1 MLNYLDLPC
10 ILTDEN
16 FGIIYL
22 NDCAKKTFNQNI
34 ITNDMENSSI
44 SITRLISSDL
54 STFFYWVELKND
66 IKKSIPLTIRCIK
79 KKKDFLVSHSRKTI
93 EGKVT
98 FFFTFSSVTHHM
110 HDKSEDFLYKQ
121 AFESSNQSIY
131 LTDSKHNILSV
142 NPSFTHFF
150 GRGFLDVRGK
160 KDDILYHYSSKKMH
174 DDAIESLI
182 NEVDHIEERM
192 TCITAYNN
200 SAPILCNVNIVMV
213 HDKDSYKF
221 LHFIEDIT
229 KQATAE
235 ENMKNVAFKDPL
247 TGIANRHS
255 FNVTF
260 KEQFEEAQRQG
271 EQLSIFFIDLDKFK
285 YLNDQYGHEY
295 GDTLLIQAADRLQK
309 CSMSSDF
316 VARLGGDEFV
326 ILIPGNQPKSNLESI
341 AKRILSEFSRPFS
354 LKDLDYKCTCCIGIA
369 QYPDDSMSKKSLLN
383 AADSAMYIA
392 KRSGRNDFA
401 FYNYE
406 KQKITNLHE
415 HRFKEIEQAIENNL
429 IHLYFQPIHDMVTG
443 EVVSFEALARYINE
457 EGISQPPSYFLPYIE
472 TDPIIHKLGVSQ
484 IREIKRYLKVL
495 KYHGVQL
502 PISVNLSSYQ
512 VKSDSIIEELELI
525 AKNSPDI
532 LRLFKIEV
540 TETMLFESDSIA
552 IKNLNHINKLGYS
565 LVLDDFGTGHSSIYS
580 LKKINFEIVKIDRI
594 FIEEINKRHED
605 ERKFLNAIIAMIQNL
620 NAKIICEGIE
630 TKEQVDYLLQ
640 RGCKIGQ
647 GYYYSKAIP
656 RSEVLNY
663 LGI

>member
-1 MLNYLDLPC
+1 M
-10 ILTDEN
+10 
-16 FGIIYL
+16 
-22 NDCAKKTFNQNI
+22 
-34 ITNDMENSSI
+34 
-44 SITRLISSDL
+44 
-54 STFFYWVELKND
+54 ELKD
-66 IKKSIPLTIRCIK
+66 ETKKPIPLLIRCIK
-79 KKKDFLVSHSRKTI
+79 KKKLFIVSHSKHI
-93 EGKVT
+93 VDNKVT
-98 FFFTFSSVTHHM
+98 FFFTFSPLTHNSHS
-110 HDKSEDFLYKQ
+110 KSEDFLYKQ

-131 LTDSKHNILSV
+131 LTDCNHNILFV

-150 GRGFLDVRGK
+150 GRDYLDIKDK
-160 KDDILYHYSSKKMH
+160 KDDILYHHSSKKLH
-174 DDAIESLI
+174 DEAIESLI
-182 NEVDHIEERM
+182 NEVDHVEERM
-192 TCITAYNN
+192 TCTTAFDNA
-200 SAPILCNVNIVMV
+200 APVICNVNIVMV
-213 HDKDSYKF
+213 HDDESHNF
-221 LHFIEDIT
+221 LHFVEDIT
-229 KQATAE
+229 KQVTAE
-235 ENMKNVAFKDPL
+235 ESMKDVAFKDPL

-295 GDTLLIQAADRLQK
+295 GDLLLTQAAERLNN

-326 ILIPGNQPKSNLESI
+326 VLIPGNQPKSNLESV
-341 AKRILSEFSRPFS
+341 ARRILSEFSRPFT
-354 LKDLDYKCTCCIGIA
+354 LKDLEYKCTCCIGIA
-369 QYPDDSMSKKSLLN
+369 QYPDDSMSKNSLLN

-406 KQKITNLHE
+406 KQKITNQHE
-415 HRFKEIEQAIENNL
+415 HRFKEIEQAVEKSL
-429 IHLYFQPIHDMVTG
+429 VHLYFQPIHDMVTG
-443 EVVSFEALARYINE
+443 DVVSFEALARYINE
-457 EGISQPPSYFLPYIE
+457 EGILQPPSYFLPYIE
-472 TDPIIHKLGVSQ
+472 SDPIIHKLGVNQ

-495 KYHGVQL
+495 KYHGVHL

-512 VKSDSIIEELELI
+512 VKSDAIIKELELI
-525 AKNSPDI
+525 AESAPDI
-532 LRLFKIEV
+532 VRLLKIEV

-580 LKKINFEIVKIDRI
+580 LKKINFEIVKIDKI
-594 FIEEINKRHED
+594 FIEEIKKQHEN

-630 TKEQVDYLLQ
+630 NKEQVDYLLQ
-640 RGCKIGQ
+640 RGCNIGQ

-656 RSEVLNY
+656 RNDILNY